1 MTAADFSR
9 ACNHARRF
17 CTVSIVTLGVN
28 GNVCGVEG
36 DFESYGLRFLLAL
49 FCTPVF
55 AQWWNPF
62 APSDYEECSESAA
75 RTAKTNEALKIL
87 ISACASKFV
96 GRRKVGGGYTYF
108 DPRQNR
114 SFDISGP
121 NPTHDEVKRI
131 DADYAAQVK
140 ADIALQ
146 AQQAE
151 ASRQLERELEE
162 DEAKRRIYAA
172 DMVRQAKIAAAEL
185 ARRTEI
191 AAGQV
196 RASPNHLECLY
207 PALQSCEDFDL
218 TVTVK
223 NSSTETVKSFE
234 LGWTFI
240 SEDTTSCPNS
250 IPGKTRED
258 IRLRSNG
265 TTVINIKG
273 HDGSKSL
280 KSRIC
285 VGITALDI
293 SP

>member
-1 MTAADFSR
+1 MFAAWRVTSKAM
-9 ACNHARRF
+9 AC
-17 CTVSIVTLGVN
+17 V
-28 GNVCGVEG
+28 
-36 DFESYGLRFLLAL
+36 FLLAL

-131 DADYAAQVK
+131 DADHAAQIK
-140 ADIALQ
+140 ADVALQ

-151 ASRQLERELEE
+151 ANRQLERELAEK
-162 DEAKRRIYAA
+162 EAERQIYAA
-172 DMVRQAKIAAAEL
+172 EMGRRAQIAAAET
-185 ARRTEI
+185 ARRTQI
-191 AAGQV
+191 AASQL
-196 RASPNHLECLY
+196 RASPDRFDCLY
-207 PALQSCEDFDL
+207 PALENCDDFDL

-223 NSSTETVKSFE
+223 NSSKEIVKSFE
-234 LGWTFI
+234 LGWTFV
-240 SEDTTSCPNS
+240 SKDTPNCPNA
-250 IPGKTRED
+250 IPGKTWKD
-258 IRLRSNG
+258 IRLRSND
-265 TTVINIKG
+265 TTVLNIKG
-273 HDGSKSL
+273 HDGPKSL

-285 VGITALDI
+285 VGITALDM